1 MFQAESE
8 TRELDKETGKLY
20 FTGKQTTGLNGS
32 STNCKVTKKF

>member
-20 FTGKQTTGLNGS
+20 FTGKQTTDLNGFIQ
-32 STNCKVTKKF
+32 NAE